1 MATDA
6 GLADLSSENLLA
18 ELTAPLE
25 VCYGTLDAARSLGK
39 RSRVSRHSTSFQVL
53 KL

>member
-25 VCYGTLDAARSLGK
+25 VCYGTLDAAQSLGEK
-39 RSRVSRHSTSFQVL
+39 NLMMKFYIGF
-53 KL
+53 

>member
-18 ELTAPLE
+18 QLTAPLE
-25 VCYGTLDAARSLGK
+25 VCYGTLDAAQSLGK
-39 RSRVSRHSTSFQVL
+39 SMRMNSFSEF
-53 KL
+53 